1 MDNFDFIGESRKF
14 KVQTVVTSTGQFNS
28 PLKVE
33 SCDVEWTISISS
45 LKVSVSVKLSETQLK
60 PLLRE
65 QHHCKGTKLDKDKS
79 TQSSHVEFLAERYKK
94 IPGWIFKHISMRQ
107 TQWAGWYLEDCD
119 GEGISNE
126 NQILMSI
133 SSDLTEF

>member
-1 MDNFDFIGESRKF
+1 MTLSGQFRFHRESRKF
-14 KVQTVVTSTGQFNS
+14 KVQTVVRSSGQFNS

-33 SCDVEWTISISS
+33 SRDVEWTILISS

-60 PLLRE
+60 PLLRD
-65 QHHCKGTKLDKDKS
+65 QHLCKGTKLDKDKS
-79 TQSSHVEFLAERYKK
+79 TQSSHVEFLAERYKR
-94 IPGWIFKHISMRQ
+94 WIFKHISMRQ

>member
-1 MDNFDFIGESRKF
+1 MDNFVFIGESRKF

-33 SCDVEWTISISS
+33 SSDVEWTILISS

-94 IPGWIFKHISMRQ
+94 IPRWNFKHISMRLIDSM
-107 TQWAGWYLEDCD
+107 GWLVL
-119 GEGISNE
+119 GG
-126 NQILMSI
+126 L
-133 SSDLTEF
+133 